1 MSLRTAVMVV
11 LCMTAAFASD
21 VDKVVPEEQFN
32 NVQPMYQSLVQND
45 HDAVDEKKIDPMED
59 HDHMMFT
66 PHNEEMPKV
75 PAGAG
80 NTEKFT
86 READAQMT
94 SAHAAKASHE
104 LKSVEDRGLAIVEG
118 IMKKRAKEQ
127 REVEQDHKVAETMNR
142 AAALAGVFKTDVTS
156 FNKHK
161 LAVDKEVLD
170 VKAQM
175 DIVAGFKKQLKA
187 AEALLKKKKAALK
200 LAKAHKMHAKYIM
213 EVAARKYKAKKTEAI
228 KLDKAAQER
237 KAKAKSVKEYAE
249 VAEKAIAKA
258 EAAKKTVKKAKKAT
272 KKAKKATKKAKKS
285 AKGKKATKKAKKAKK
300 AHKKAKKAPKK
311 AAKAVKKANKKAAKG
326 KKCADCVVLDAAYA
340 KQLKGKK
347 NKGSC
352 KDCPTWAKKGFCT
365 SKLYSPF
372 MSKFCRASCHAQN
385 KKAANCGVSK

>member
-1 MSLRTAVMVV
+1 M
-11 LCMTAAFASD
+11 
-21 VDKVVPEEQFN
+21 
-32 NVQPMYQSLVQND
+32 
-45 HDAVDEKKIDPMED
+45 
-59 HDHMMFT
+59 
-66 PHNEEMPKV
+66 
-75 PAGAG
+75 G
-80 NTEKFT
+80 
-86 READAQMT
+86 
-94 SAHAAKASHE
+94 
-104 LKSVEDRGLAIVEG
+104 
-118 IMKKRAKEQ
+118 KEQ

-213 EVAARKYKAKKTEAI
+213 EVAARKYKAKKTDAI

-258 EAAKKTVKKAKKAT
+258 EAAKKTVKKTKKAKKAT

-285 AKGKKATKKAKKAKK
+285 AKGKKATKK
-300 AHKKAKKAPKK
+300 
-311 AAKAVKKANKKAAKG
+311 VKKANKKAAKG

-385 KKAANCGVSK
+385 KKAPNCGVSK

>member
-1 MSLRTAVMVV
+1 M
-11 LCMTAAFASD
+11 
-21 VDKVVPEEQFN
+21 
-32 NVQPMYQSLVQND
+32 
-45 HDAVDEKKIDPMED
+45 
-59 HDHMMFT
+59 
-66 PHNEEMPKV
+66 
-75 PAGAG
+75 G
-80 NTEKFT
+80 
-86 READAQMT
+86 
-94 SAHAAKASHE
+94 
-104 LKSVEDRGLAIVEG
+104 
-118 IMKKRAKEQ
+118 
-127 REVEQDHKVAETMNR
+127 
-142 AAALAGVFKTDVTS
+142 
-156 FNKHK
+156 
-161 LAVDKEVLD
+161 
-170 VKAQM
+170 
-175 DIVAGFKKQLKA
+175 
-187 AEALLKKKKAALK
+187 
-200 LAKAHKMHAKYIM
+200 

-258 EAAKKTVKKAKKAT
+258 EAAKKTVKRTKKAKKAT

-285 AKGKKATKKAKKAKK
+285 AKGKKATKKAKKA
-300 AHKKAKKAPKK
+300 HKKAKKAH
-311 AAKAVKKANKKAAKG
+311 KKAAKG

>member
-66 PHNEEMPKV
+66 PHNEEIPKV

-127 REVEQDHKVAETMNR
+127 REVEQ
-142 AAALAGVFKTDVTS
+142 
-156 FNKHK
+156 
-161 LAVDKEVLD
+161 
-170 VKAQM
+170 AQM

-258 EAAKKTVKKAKKAT
+258 EAAKKTVKKTKKAKKAT
-272 KKAKKATKKAKKS
+272 KKAKKATKKA
-285 AKGKKATKKAKKAKK
+285 
-300 AHKKAKKAPKK
+300 KK

-372 MSKFCRASCHAQN
+372 MSKF
-385 KKAANCGVSK
+385 

>member
-32 NVQPMYQSLVQND
+32 NVQPMYQSLVQSD
-45 HDAVDEKKIDPMED
+45 TDAVDEKKIDPMED

-66 PHNEEMPKV
+66 PHDDAMPKV

-104 LKSVEDRGLAIVEG
+104 LKSVEDRGLAIVAG
-118 IMKKRAKEQ
+118 LMKKRAKEQ

-187 AEALLKKKKAALK
+187 AEALLKKKKKALK

-258 EAAKKTVKKAKKAT
+258 EAAKKTVKKT
-272 KKAKKATKKAKKS
+272 K
-285 AKGKKATKKAKKAKK
+285 KGKKATKKAKK
-300 AHKKAKKAPKK
+300 AHKKAKKAHKKAKKAHKKAKK
-311 AAKAVKKANKKAAKG
+311 AAKKANKKAAKG

-365 SKLYSPF
+365 NKLYAPF
-372 MSKFCRASCHAQN
+372 MSKFCRASCHAKN

>member
-1 MSLRTAVMVV
+1 
-11 LCMTAAFASD
+11 
-21 VDKVVPEEQFN
+21 
-32 NVQPMYQSLVQND
+32 
-45 HDAVDEKKIDPMED
+45 
-59 HDHMMFT
+59 
-66 PHNEEMPKV
+66 MPKV

-142 AAALAGVFKTDVTS
+142 AAALAGVFETDVTS

-258 EAAKKTVKKAKKAT
+258 EAAKKTVKAKKAT

-285 AKGKKATKKAKKAKK
+285 AKGKKATKKAHKKAKK
-300 AHKKAKKAPKK
+300 AHKKAKKAL
-311 AAKAVKKANKKAAKG
+311 KKANKKAAKG

-340 KQLKGKK
+340 KQLKG
-347 NKGSC
+347 
-352 KDCPTWAKKGFCT
+352 
-365 SKLYSPF
+365 
-372 MSKFCRASCHAQN
+372 
-385 KKAANCGVSK
+385 

>member
-66 PHNEEMPKV
+66 PHDEEMPKV

-213 EVAARKYKAKKTEAI
+213 EVAARKYKAKKAE
-228 KLDKAAQER
+228 
-237 KAKAKSVKEYAE
+237 AKSVKEYAE

-258 EAAKKTVKKAKKAT
+258 EAAKKTVKKT
-272 KKAKKATKKAKKS
+272 KKAKKAT
-285 AKGKKATKKAKKAKK
+285 
-300 AHKKAKKAPKK
+300 
-311 AAKAVKKANKKAAKG
+311 KKANKKAAKG

-365 SKLYSPF
+365 SKL
-372 MSKFCRASCHAQN
+372 
-385 KKAANCGVSK
+385 

>member
-32 NVQPMYQSLVQND
+32 NVQPMYRSLVQND

-249 VAEKAIAKA
+249 VAKKAIAKA
-258 EAAKKTVKKAKKAT
+258 EAAKKTVKKTKKAKKAT

-285 AKGKKATKKAKKAKK
+285 AKGKKATKKAKKAD
-300 AHKKAKKAPKK
+300 KK

-385 KKAANCGVSK
+385 KKAPNCGVSK

>member
-1 MSLRTAVMVV
+1 
-11 LCMTAAFASD
+11 
-21 VDKVVPEEQFN
+21 
-32 NVQPMYQSLVQND
+32 
-45 HDAVDEKKIDPMED
+45 
-59 HDHMMFT
+59 
-66 PHNEEMPKV
+66 MPKV

-228 KLDKAAQER
+228 KLDKAAQE
-237 KAKAKSVKEYAE
+237 AKAKSVKEYAE

-258 EAAKKTVKKAKKAT
+258 EAAKKTVKKT

-285 AKGKKATKKAKKAKK
+285 AKGKKATKKAKKAHKKAKK
-300 AHKKAKKAPKK
+300 AHKKAKKA
-311 AAKAVKKANKKAAKG
+311 
-326 KKCADCVVLDAAYA
+326 
-340 KQLKGKK
+340 
-347 NKGSC
+347 
-352 KDCPTWAKKGFCT
+352 
-365 SKLYSPF
+365 
-372 MSKFCRASCHAQN
+372 H
-385 KKAANCGVSK
+385 

>member
-32 NVQPMYQSLVQND
+32 NVQPMYQSLVQSD
-45 HDAVDEKKIDPMED
+45 TDAVDEKKIDPMED

-66 PHNEEMPKV
+66 PHDDAMPKV

-104 LKSVEDRGLAIVEG
+104 LKSVEDRGLAIVAG
-118 IMKKRAKEQ
+118 LMKKRAREQ

-187 AEALLKKKKAALK
+187 GEGAQDAR
-200 LAKAHKMHAKYIM
+200 
-213 EVAARKYKAKKTEAI
+213 EVHHGGRCSQVQGEEDRGHQARQGSAGAQGQG
-228 KLDKAAQER
+228 QER
-237 KAKAKSVKEYAE
+237 QGV
-249 VAEKAIAKA
+249 
-258 EAAKKTVKKAKKAT
+258 
-272 KKAKKATKKAKKS
+272 
-285 AKGKKATKKAKKAKK
+285 
-300 AHKKAKKAPKK
+300 
-311 AAKAVKKANKKAAKG
+311 
-326 KKCADCVVLDAAYA
+326 
-340 KQLKGKK
+340 
-347 NKGSC
+347 
-352 KDCPTWAKKGFCT
+352 
-365 SKLYSPF
+365 
-372 MSKFCRASCHAQN
+372 CRGCREGDRQ
-385 KKAANCGVSK
+385 GRGR

>member
-1 MSLRTAVMVV
+1 MGGPKMIMSLRTSVMVV

-32 NVQPMYQSLVQND
+32 NVQPMYRSLVQND

-66 PHNEEMPKV
+66 PHNEEMPEV

-118 IMKKRAKEQ
+118 IAKKR

-258 EAAKKTVKKAKKAT
+258 EAAKKTVKKTKKAKKAT

-285 AKGKKATKKAKKAKK
+285 AKGKKATKKAKKAHKKAKK
-300 AHKKAKKAPKK
+300 AHKKAKKAHKKAKNAAKKAAKK
-311 AAKAVKKANKKAAKG
+311 AAKAVKKAAKKAAKG

-352 KDCPTWAKKGFCT
+352 KDCP
-365 SKLYSPF
+365 
-372 MSKFCRASCHAQN
+372 
-385 KKAANCGVSK
+385 

>member
-86 READAQMT
+86 RGADAQMT
-94 SAHAAKASHE
+94 SAHAAKANHE

-258 EAAKKTVKKAKKAT
+258 EAAKKTVKKT
-272 KKAKKATKKAKKS
+272 KKAKKATKK
-285 AKGKKATKKAKKAKK
+285 GKKATKKAKK
-300 AHKKAKKAPKK
+300 AHKKAKKAHKKAKKAHKKAKK

>member
-1 MSLRTAVMVV
+1 M
-11 LCMTAAFASD
+11 
-21 VDKVVPEEQFN
+21 
-32 NVQPMYQSLVQND
+32 
-45 HDAVDEKKIDPMED
+45 
-59 HDHMMFT
+59 
-66 PHNEEMPKV
+66 
-75 PAGAG
+75 G
-80 NTEKFT
+80 
-86 READAQMT
+86 
-94 SAHAAKASHE
+94 
-104 LKSVEDRGLAIVEG
+104 
-118 IMKKRAKEQ
+118 KEQ

-187 AEALLKKKKAALK
+187 AEALLKRKKASLK

-258 EAAKKTVKKAKKAT
+258 EAAKKTVKKT
-272 KKAKKATKKAKKS
+272 KKAE
-285 AKGKKATKKAKKAKK
+285 
-300 AHKKAKKAPKK
+300 KK

-372 MSKFCRASCHAQN
+372 MSKFCRASCYAQN

>member
-213 EVAARKYKAKKTEAI
+213 EVPARKYKAKKTEAI

-258 EAAKKTVKKAKKAT
+258 EAAKKTVKKT
-272 KKAKKATKKAKKS
+272 KKAH
-285 AKGKKATKKAKKAKK
+285 KKAKK
-300 AHKKAKKAPKK
+300 AHKKAKKAHKKAKKAAKAHKKAAKK
-311 AAKAVKKANKKAAKG
+311 AAKAVKKAAKG

-372 MSKFCRASCHAQN
+372 MSKFCT
-385 KKAANCGVSK
+385 SKLYSPFMS

>member
-1 MSLRTAVMVV
+1 MGGPKMIMSLRTSVMVV

-118 IMKKRAKEQ
+118 IMKKRAK
-127 REVEQDHKVAETMNR
+127 
-142 AAALAGVFKTDVTS
+142 
-156 FNKHK
+156 
-161 LAVDKEVLD
+161 
-170 VKAQM
+170 AQ
-175 DIVAGFKKQLKA
+175 
-187 AEALLKKKKAALK
+187 
-200 LAKAHKMHAKYIM
+200 KMHAKYIM

-258 EAAKKTVKKAKKAT
+258 EAAKKTVKKTKKAKKAT
-272 KKAKKATKKAKKS
+272 KKAKKATKAAKKS
-285 AKGKKATKKAKKAKK
+285 AKGKKATKKAKKAHKKAKK
-300 AHKKAKKAPKK
+300 AHKKAKKAHKKAKNAAKKAAKK
-311 AAKAVKKANKKAAKG
+311 AAKAVKKAAKKAAKG

>member
-32 NVQPMYQSLVQND
+32 NVQPMYQSLVQSD
-45 HDAVDEKKIDPMED
+45 TDAVDEKKIDPMED

-66 PHNEEMPKV
+66 PHDDAMPKV

-104 LKSVEDRGLAIVEG
+104 LKSVEDRGLAIVAG
-118 IMKKRAKEQ
+118 LMKKRAKEQ

-187 AEALLKKKKAALK
+187 AEALLKKKKKALK

-213 EVAARKYKAKKTEAI
+213 EVAA
-228 KLDKAAQER
+228 R

-258 EAAKKTVKKAKKAT
+258 EAAKKTVKKT
-272 KKAKKATKKAKKS
+272 KKAKKATKKA
-285 AKGKKATKKAKKAKK
+285 AT
-300 AHKKAKKAPKK
+300 
-311 AAKAVKKANKKAAKG
+311 AVKKANKKAAKG

-365 SKLYSPF
+365 NKLYAPF
-372 MSKFCRASCHAQN
+372 MSKFCRASCHGKN